1 MKKIN
6 IIYFV
11 ILTICLSSCNDW
23 LDIRPESQ
31 TVLED
36 YWQSESQATQ
46 VLSSCYRGL
55 TTNACVDRMIVWG
68 ELRSDNLVE
77 GSGINAEIAKILNVN
92 ITPTNAY
99 ADWGVYYSVINYCNT
114 FLHFAP
120 GVLTKDQN
128 FTPTKLHTLEA
139 EAKAIRALCYFYL
152 VRTYKE
158 VPLVTEPSITDAQ
171 DYYIGKSPEKEILDT
186 IISDLKFAQK
196 YARTDYG
203 KGAYNKGRITL
214 AAVNAI
220 LADVYLWDQQYTNCI
235 EACDLILQN
244 KSYTLVPGEK
254 VLNEVFFTGNSTES
268 IFELQFDKDVQNN
281 TNVNYYYGHE
291 GFKSGAL
298 SFPIYLTR
306 TGNFSPFNFA
316 VSTVKESEKDI
327 REFNSFNTVKNGYG
341 NFDIYKYALSQ
352 NIENADG
359 TYSPKYRSAATS
371 VNWILYRLSDIIL
384 MKAEALVQQNTT
396 DANKKQVME
405 LVNITYKRSNL
416 TADSLQLNDYNDQ
429 SSLEKLVLRERHREL
444 LFEGKRWF
452 DLVRY
457 VRRKNDAT
465 VILSYIAPKLS
476 GNAMSQNKLSVIDA
490 LFMPI
495 SKYQIEINPKL
506 VQNPFYLD
514 ENLTN

>member
-1 MKKIN
+1 M
-6 IIYFV
+6 V
-11 ILTICLSSCNDW
+11 LSSCNGW
-23 LDIRPESQ
+23 LDIRPENQ

-55 TTNACVDRMIVWG
+55 TTDACIDRMIVWG
-68 ELRSDNLVE
+68 ELRSDNLTV
-77 GSGINAEIAKILNVN
+77 GSSVTSDIAKILNVN

-99 ADWGVYYSVINYCNT
+99 ADWGVFYSTINFCNT

-120 GVLTKDQN
+120 GVLEKDQN

-152 VRTYKE
+152 VRTYKD

-171 DYYIGKSPEKEILDT
+171 DYYIGKSPESVILDT

-220 LADVYLWDQQYTNCI
+220 LADVYLWDQQYAKCI
-235 EACDLILQN
+235 EACDLVLQN
-244 KSYTLVPGEK
+244 KSFTLVAGDK
-254 VLNEVFFTGNSTES
+254 VLSDVFYTGNSTES
-268 IFELQFDKDVQNN
+268 IFELQFDKDVQSNN
-281 TNVNYYYGHE
+281 MVNYYYGYE
-291 GFKSGAL
+291 GNKSGAL

-306 TGNFSPFNFA
+306 TGNFCPFNFA
-316 VSTVKESEKDI
+316 VSIVKESEKDI
-327 REFNSFNTVKNGYG
+327 REFNSCSTIKNAYG
-341 NFDIYKYALSQ
+341 NYDIYKYALSQ

-359 TYSPKYRSAATS
+359 TYTPKYRSAGKT

-384 MKAEALVQQNTT
+384 MKAEALVQQNTSE
-396 DANKKQVME
+396 ANKKQVMD

-429 SSLEKLVLRERHREL
+429 SSLEKLVLRERQREL

-452 DLVRY
+452 DLLRY
-457 VRRKNDAT
+457 VRRKNDPT

-476 GNAMSQNKLSVIDA
+476 GNAMSSNKLSVMDA
-490 LFMPI
+490 LYMPI

-514 ENLTN
+514 ENLSN